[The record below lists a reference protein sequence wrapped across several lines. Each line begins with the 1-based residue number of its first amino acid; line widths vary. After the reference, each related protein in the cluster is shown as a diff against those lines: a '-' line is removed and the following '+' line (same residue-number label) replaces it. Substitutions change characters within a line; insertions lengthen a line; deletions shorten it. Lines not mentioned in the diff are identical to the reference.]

1 MDDTL
6 PPKDSEQFYQ
16 WATDHRKAR
25 GAVRLLLDEYTKA
38 TVKALHAEN
47 NSDTER
53 EAEALVEA
61 LTTVTRFLDPS
72 GAITQGG
79 DASAATHANTAK
91 VKTYSSA

>member
-6 PPKDSEQFYQ
+6 PPKDSKQFYE
-16 WATDHRKAR
+16 WATEQRKTR
-25 GAVRLLLDEYTKA
+25 VAVRLLLDEYTKA

-61 LTTVTRFLDPS
+61 LTTVIRFLDPH
-72 GAITQGG
+72 GAITQE
-79 DASAATHANTAK
+79 DDK
-91 VKTYSSA
+91 